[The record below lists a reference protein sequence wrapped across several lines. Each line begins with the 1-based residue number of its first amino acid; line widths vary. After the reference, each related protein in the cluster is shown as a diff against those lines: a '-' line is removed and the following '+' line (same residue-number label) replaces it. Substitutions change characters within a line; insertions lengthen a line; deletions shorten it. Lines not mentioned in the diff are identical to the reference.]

1 MVIVPFEE
9 FYLKT
14 IKYICLL
21 VKIKGNGFNI
31 SLRSLKIPP
40 TPFFGLLLKK
50 NKLTIQPK
58 YLQYSKILFLTDH
71 HSKAKRMWRNQ

>member
-40 TPFFGLLLKK
+40 TPFFWTFIEEK
-50 NKLTIQPK
+50 
-58 YLQYSKILFLTDH
+58 
-71 HSKAKRMWRNQ
+71 